1 MVCELFW
8 DIFFPKYLTCNEF
21 SSCQS
26 FISLKG
32 LSKFK
37 VFQSY
42 HCFPHQ
48 PWWPYLST
56 FFSRDADADTELS
69 CLAYALA
76 QFPARAFHSI
86 SLCFSHYNFVHAEL
100 LAELLAALELI
111 QCGNLS
117 IRACFADEHH
127 IDVLFPSVYTRM
139 AWNLTNLM
147 IEGNLDYT
155 LFQPLLFGTS
165 QLLEE
170 LMLYS
175 LETTTA
181 SFIWKM
187 LLGMTNSLNCDPSK
201 RAKICPSP

>member
-1 MVCELFW
+1 MVCELFQ
-8 DIFFPKYLTCNEF
+8 DIFFPKYLTFNEF

-37 VFQSY
+37 VFRSY

-111 QCGNLS
+111 QCDNLS
-117 IRACFADEHH
+117 IRACLADELH
-127 IDVLFPSVYTRM
+127 IYVLFPSVYTPM

-147 IEGNLDYT
+147 IEGNLDS
-155 LFQPLLFGTS
+155 FQPLLFGTS

-170 LMLYS
+170 LMLCS
-175 LETTTA
+175 LKTTTA
-181 SFIWKM
+181 SFIWKT
-187 LLGMTNSLNCDPSK
+187 LLSMINFTKL
-201 RAKICPSP
+201 